1 SRGTPMRPMDRDEL
15 FEKFTECCGLVY
27 DEEHIVWAEALLY
40 KVDTLESIYSLIE
53 ILAAKMVPEGK
64 EA

>member
-1 SRGTPMRPMDRDEL
+1 
-15 FEKFTECCGLVY
+15 
-27 DEEHIVWAEALLY
+27 
-40 KVDTLESIYSLIE
+40 VDTLESIYSLIE